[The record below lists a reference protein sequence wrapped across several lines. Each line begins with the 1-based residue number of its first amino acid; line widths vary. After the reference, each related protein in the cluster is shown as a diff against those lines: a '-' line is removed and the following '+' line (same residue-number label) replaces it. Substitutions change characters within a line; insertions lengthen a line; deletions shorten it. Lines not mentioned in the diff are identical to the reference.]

1 MGFQYKRRTDYA
13 KYARSE
19 IASIMKRIEEFNYL
33 QDIDAILDK
42 ILEEARSL
50 SNADAGSIFIV
61 EDDHLRF
68 GYVHNDTL
76 FKKDEANEEIY
87 VDFSVSI
94 NGQSIVGHVALTGNK
109 IVIDDA
115 YKIPSGS
122 PFKFNSEYDQKSGYQ
137 TRSILAIPLH
147 TFHGQLAGVM
157 QLINAKDDGGQVI
170 PFRKKI
176 QDLIPLLANNAAV
189 AIDRGIMNREMI
201 LRMVKMAELRDP
213 METGAHVQRVGA
225 YSAEIYHQWATK
237 RGIDKQEKNRNK
249 DLIRLAAMLH
259 DVGKV
264 GIPDKILKKRDKL
277 TEPEFDTMKWHTV
290 YGGRLF
296 MNQTSNLDKMSMQIA
311 LNHHEKWNGKGYP
324 GKIDNIMTAATR
336 LGPPKQKNEI
346 PLPARIVALADVF
359 DALISSRSYKEP
371 WNEKKVFEVIEA
383 GAGEHFDPEI
393 VEIFF
398 QILPVI
404 QAIRNKYKE

>member
-1 MGFQYKRRTDYA
+1 MGIQYKRQTDYA
-13 KYARSE
+13 QYDRSE
-19 IASIMKRIEEFNYL
+19 IAVIMKRIEAFNYL

-61 EDDHLRF
+61 EDDQLRF

-76 FKKDEANEEIY
+76 FKKNEANEEIY
-87 VDFSVSI
+87 VDFSVPI
-94 NGQSIVGHVALTGNK
+94 DDQSIVGYVALTGHTV
-109 IVIDDA
+109 VIDDA
-115 YKIPSGS
+115 YHLSS
-122 PFKFNSEYDQKSGYQ
+122 SRPFTFNSDYDMKSGYKTQ
-137 TRSILAIPLH
+137 SILTVPLH
-147 TFHGQLAGVM
+147 TFHGRLVGVM
-157 QLINAKDDGGQVI
+157 QLINAKDENGRIVEFLDKIQSVI
-170 PFRKKI
+170 P
-176 QDLIPLLANNAAV
+176 LIANNAAV

-213 METGAHVQRVGA
+213 TETGVHVQRVGA
-225 YSAEIYHQWATK
+225 YSAEIYHQWAIK
-237 RGIDKQEKNRNK
+237 HQIDKQERNRNK

-264 GIPDKILKKRDKL
+264 GISDKILKKPDKL
-277 TEPEFDTMKWHTV
+277 TDREFDTMKWHTV

-296 MNQTSNLDKMSMQIA
+296 MNQTSRLDKMSLQIA

-324 GKIDNIMTAATR
+324 GKIDNMMTVDAKM
-336 LGPPKQKNEI
+336 GSPKRKEEI
-346 PLPARIVALADVF
+346 PLSARIVAIADVF
-359 DALISSRSYKEP
+359 DALVSRRSYKSS
-371 WNEKKVFEVIEA
+371 WSEKKALEVIEA
-383 GAGEHFDPEI
+383 DAGKHFDPEI

-404 QAIRNKYKE
+404 QAIRKKYKE

>member
-13 KYARSE
+13 QYARSE
-19 IASIMKRIEEFNYL
+19 ITLIMKKIEEFNYL
-33 QDIDAILDK
+33 QDVDAILDK
-42 ILEEARSL
+42 ILEEARNL
-50 SNADAGSIFIV
+50 SNSDAGSIFIV
-61 EDDHLRF
+61 DNGNLRF

-87 VDFSVSI
+87 IDFSVSI
-94 NGQSIVGHVALTGNK
+94 DDHSIVGYVALTGNT

-115 YKIPSGS
+115 YNLPSSS
-122 PFKFNSEYDQKSGYQ
+122 PFTFNSEYDQKSGYN
-137 TRSILAIPLH
+137 TRSILAVPLY
-147 TFHGQLAGVM
+147 TFHGRLVGVM
-157 QLINAKDDGGQVI
+157 QLINAKDDDGQVI
-170 PFRKKI
+170 SFKKKI
-176 QDLIPLLANNAAV
+176 QDLIPLIANNAAV

-213 METGAHVQRVGA
+213 TETGAHVQRVGA
-225 YSAEIYHQWATK
+225 YSAEIYHQWAI
-237 RGIDKQEKNRNK
+237 RYDIDKQEKSRTK

-264 GIPDKILKKRDKL
+264 GIPDRILKKPGKL
-277 TEPEFDTMKWHTV
+277 TDSEFAAMKWHTV

-296 MNQTSNLDKMSMQIA
+296 MHQTSKLDKMSMQIA
-311 LNHHEKWNGKGYP
+311 LNHHEKWNGNGYP
-324 GKIDNIMTAATR
+324 GKIDDIMTPDTR

-359 DALISSRSYKEP
+359 DALVSRRSYKDSWSEQRTL
-371 WNEKKVFEVIEA
+371 EVIEA
-383 GAGEHFDPEI
+383 DAGKHFDPEL

-398 QILPVI
+398 QIFPVI
-404 QAIRNKYKE
+404 KAIQNKYKE